1 MVGLLAVEFFLNKN
15 GDLLVNEIA
24 PRPHNSGHHT
34 IECCSTSQYAQH
46 LRSILNLPLGDTSL
60 LFPGAMINLL
70 GEKGYTGPVIYEGLD
85 EILELPGV
93 HPHIYGK
100 SETKPFRKMGHV
112 TVTGKTLEEV
122 RKTADQVKEKIKVK
136 A

>member
-1 MVGLLAVEFFLNKN
+1 MIGLLGVEFFLCKN

-34 IECCSTSQYAQH
+34 IECCNTSQYAQH
-46 LRSILNLPLGDTSL
+46 LRSILNLPLGDTTL
-60 LFPGAMINLL
+60 INPGAMINIL
-70 GEKGYTGPVIYEGLD
+70 GEKGYTGPAIYEGL
-85 EILELPGV
+85 EKILVISGV

-100 SETKPFRKMGHV
+100 SDTKPFRKMGHV
-112 TVTGKTLEEV
+112 TITGSTLIEV
-122 RKTADQVKEKIKVK
+122 KRIADEVKETIKVK

>member
-1 MVGLLAVEFFLNKN
+1 
-15 GDLLVNEIA
+15 
-24 PRPHNSGHHT
+24 
-34 IECCSTSQYAQH
+34 
-46 LRSILNLPLGDTSL
+46 LRSILNLPLGDTTL

-70 GEKGYTGPVIYEGLD
+70 GEKGYNGPVIYDGLD
-85 EILELPGV
+85 KILELPGV

-112 TVTGKTLEEV
+112 TITGKTLQEV
-122 RKTADQVKEKIKVK
+122 RKTADQVKEKIKVL